1 MDNLYEHNSFRIW
14 AFRSVDEI
22 ELCKEY
28 IKGHIKVLTDYGI
41 TNITSNNDLWVNN
54 PNMYCVVLMDPITN
68 EMLGGIRVQV
78 SDETFPL
85 PVESAIGKMD
95 NKIYSIVKLYRLH
108 GGVGELCGLWNS
120 KKIAGYGTSILLIRS
135 GISITEQ
142 LKIKTLIG
150 ICAQYSL
157 KMFQNVG
164 FVIDKD
170 LGNRGDFPYPNETYT
185 ANVVGIL
192 NSETLNTAN
201 PLDKSRIFSIRNEP
215 CQTCIENGPKGD
227 ININYNLI
235 IKYT

>member
-1 MDNLYEHNSFRIW
+1 MNNELKHNSFNIW
-14 AFRSVDEI
+14 AFRAIDQM

-28 IKGHIKVLTDYGI
+28 IKGHVKVLTDYGI
-41 TNITSNNDLWVNN
+41 TNITSNNNLWVNN
-54 PNMYCVVLMDPITN
+54 SNMYCVVLMDSNTN
-68 EMLGGIRVQV
+68 ELLGGIRVQI

-85 PVESAIGKMD
+85 PVATAIGKMD
-95 NKIYSIVKLYRLH
+95 NKIYSIIESYRLN

-120 KKIAGYGTSILLIRS
+120 NKIAGYGTSILLIRA

-170 LGNRGDFPYPNETYT
+170 LGNMGDFPYPNDTYT

-192 NSETLNTAN
+192 NSKTLSTSNS
-201 PLDKSRIFSIRNEP
+201 LDRNRIISIRNEP
-215 CQTCIENGPKGD
+215 SQTYIENGPKGD

-235 IKYT
+235 IKYK

>member
-1 MDNLYEHNSFRIW
+1 MDNELKYNSFNIW
-14 AFRSVDEI
+14 AFRAIDQIDLCEKYI
-22 ELCKEY
+22 E
-28 IKGHIKVLTDYGI
+28 GHVKVLTDYGI
-41 TNITSNNDLWVNN
+41 TNITSNNNLWVHNS
-54 PNMYCVVLMDPITN
+54 NMYCVVLMDSNTN
-68 EMLGGIRVQV
+68 ELLGGIRVQV
-78 SDETFPL
+78 SDEISPL
-85 PVESAIGKMD
+85 PVETAIGKMD
-95 NKIYSIVKLYRLH
+95 NKIHSIVKSFRLD

-120 KKIAGYGTSILLIRS
+120 KKIAGYGTSIVLIRA

-170 LGNRGDFPYPNETYT
+170 LGNMGDFPYPNETYI

-192 NSETLNTAN
+192 NSNTLSTSN
-201 PLDKSRIFSIRNEP
+201 PFDKSRMISIRNEP
-215 CQTCIENGPKGD
+215 RQTCIETGPKGD

-235 IKYT
+235 IKLT